1 MPEEAP
7 GAVPEQRHEDP
18 QRTEQPGEQPV
29 VAVTRDEHGVV
40 LATLDRP
47 ARLNALTV
55 AMFEQLEALAHELER
70 DPDVRVLVI
79 TGAGRGFCAGYD
91 LAEAQQLPTLSA
103 TQMLDRQETGIR
115 AFAAIRALGV
125 PVVAAVNG
133 PAAGGG
139 LSLALAADIRLAAP
153 EATFTGAFVRIGLS
167 AGDLGASWLL
177 PRLVGPAHA
186 ADLAYTGRTIGADEA
201 ARMRLVNRVVPDG
214 GVLDAALALA
224 GVIAAQAPAGVRLS
238 KRALQA
244 NLEVP
249 SYAAALELENRGQTL
264 LTRTDD
270 MAEALAAFL
279 EKRPATF
286 ENR

>member
-1 MPEEAP
+1 MPEE
-7 GAVPEQRHEDP
+7 
-18 QRTEQPGEQPV
+18 QPT
-29 VAVTRDEHGVV
+29 VAVTRPAEGVV

-47 ARLNALTV
+47 ARLNAITV
-55 AMFEQLEALAHELER
+55 RMFEELEALAHDLER
-70 DPDVRVLVI
+70 DASARVLVL

-91 LAEAQQLPTLSA
+91 LDEAKELPALS
-103 TQMLDRQETGIR
+103 TTEMLDRQETGIR
-115 AFAAIRALGV
+115 AFSALRGLGV
-125 PVVAAVNG
+125 PVIAAVNG

-139 LSLALAADIRLAAP
+139 MSLALAADIRLAAP
-153 EATFTGAFVRIGLS
+153 EASFTGAFVRIGLS

-177 PRLVGPAHA
+177 PRIVGPANA
-186 ADLAYTGRTIGADEA
+186 ADIAFTGRTVRAEEA
-201 ARMRLVNRVVPDG
+201 ASMRLVNRVVTDRP
-214 GVLDAALALA
+214 VLQAALELA
-224 GVIAAQAPAGVRLS
+224 EVIAAQAPAGVRLS

-279 EKRPATF
+279 EKRPPAF
-286 ENR
+286 RNR

>member
-1 MPEEAP
+1 MTAP
-7 GAVPEQRHEDP
+7 
-18 QRTEQPGEQPV
+18 T
-29 VAVTRDEHGVV
+29 VAVTRPIDGVV

-47 ARLNALTV
+47 ARLNAITV
-55 AMFEQLEALAHELER
+55 AMFEELER
-70 DPDVRVLVI
+70 LARDLEADRSVRVLVL

-91 LAEAQQLPTLSA
+91 LAEAEELPHLSS
-103 TQMLDRQETGIR
+103 TEMLDRQETGIR
-115 AFAAIRALGV
+115 AFAGLRSLGV
-125 PVVAAVNG
+125 PVIAAVNG

-186 ADLAYTGRTIGADEA
+186 ADIAFTGRTVAADEA
-201 ARMRLVNRVVPDG
+201 ASMRLVNRVVRDRP
-214 GVLDAALALA
+214 VLDAALELA
-224 GVIAAQAPAGVRLS
+224 AQIAAQAPAGVRLS

-279 EKRPATF
+279 AKRSPEF
-286 ENR
+286 RNR